1 MLAAQTTAAGY
12 TMRYHR
18 SPIMPDVL
26 TTEQAAQYLQVS
38 VETIK
43 RHARRGWLPGAK
55 VGKAWRF
62 RKVDLDDW

>member
-1 MLAAQTTAAGY
+1 
-12 TMRYHR
+12 
-18 SPIMPDVL
+18 MPDVL

-62 RKVDLDDW
+62 RKVDLDDWLSRGGTAQNKTQQKLDL

>member
-1 MLAAQTTAAGY
+1 
-12 TMRYHR
+12 
-18 SPIMPDVL
+18 MPDVL

-43 RHARRGWLPGAK
+43 RHARRGELPGAK

-62 RKVDLDDW
+62 RKIDLDDWLSRGGAVQSRNQQGRLSV

>member
-1 MLAAQTTAAGY
+1 
-12 TMRYHR
+12 
-18 SPIMPDVL
+18 MPDVL

-55 VGKAWRF
+55 VGKAWCF
-62 RKVDLDDW
+62 RKADLDDWLSRGGMAQTKTQQKLSL